1 MAPLGVK
8 LRKQPITPVHAEV
21 LTPIDEEADEDDEDQ
36 DQPITMSIITIHT
49 FIHSYIYLFT

>member
-8 LRKQPITPVHAEV
+8 LRKQPQSPVHAEV

-36 DQPITMSIITIHT
+36 DQPITMSNKLQITK
-49 FIHSYIYLFT
+49 FN